1 MRIFALNPGTTGI
14 KAAMFE
20 EARAL
25 WTENIDYPPGCAMGY
40 ASLDREAEEMIRG
53 AILAFLASKSVHI
66 RDIAAF
72 VGRGGLLHPI
82 SGGTWTVN
90 EAMLADLRSNR
101 YGSHASNLGA
111 IMASRLADD
120 AGGKPAF
127 TVDPVVVDEMI
138 PEARIS
144 GMPEIPRY
152 SIFHAL
158 NQKAVARRAAA
169 QLGKK
174 VEECSF
180 IVAHIG
186 GGITV
191 GAHRSGRVIDVNNAL
206 GGYGP
211 MTPDRAGTLHILDLA
226 RMCFSGRYTFDE
238 IKKKIVG
245 GGGLRAYLGTN
256 DFREIMALVKS
267 GDERAAL
274 LVRALALQI
283 SGEIAARAAALC
295 GRVEMIILTGG
306 LAFDEDLC
314 AMIEERV
321 GWIAPLMRIPGE
333 GEMQALAEGALR
345 VLRGEEEALVYER
358 E

>member
-1 MRIFALNPGTTGI
+1 
-14 KAAMFE
+14 
-20 EARAL
+20 
-25 WTENIDYPPGCAMGY
+25 
-40 ASLDREAEEMIRG
+40 
-53 AILAFLASKSVHI
+53 
-66 RDIAAF
+66 
-72 VGRGGLLHPI
+72 
-82 SGGTWTVN
+82 
-90 EAMLADLRSNR
+90 
-101 YGSHASNLGA
+101 
-111 IMASRLADD
+111 
-120 AGGKPAF
+120 
-127 TVDPVVVDEMI
+127 
-138 PEARIS
+138 
-144 GMPEIPRY
+144 
-152 SIFHAL
+152 
-158 NQKAVARRAAA
+158 
-169 QLGKK
+169 
-174 VEECSF
+174 
-180 IVAHIG
+180 
-186 GGITV
+186 
-191 GAHRSGRVIDVNNAL
+191 
-206 GGYGP
+206 
-211 MTPDRAGTLHILDLA
+211 MTPDRAGTLHMLDLV
-226 RMCFSGRYTFDE
+226 RMCFSGRHTFDE